1 MKIQILFVL
10 SSIILSLTA
19 CGSSKK
25 TGYTNKSKGGS
36 YNKIEAIVKN
46 AQSYLGTQYRTGGT
60 TKKGMDCSGLV
71 YTAFT
76 NNGVSLHRTSYDMS
90 KQGRPINTNKV
101 QKGDLLFFKTSKSG
115 RSINHVGVV
124 SKVKQG
130 DIYFIHSTTSKGVIE
145 STLATKYWTKSFKF
159 AKRIF

>member
-1 MKIQILFVL
+1 MKIKILFVL
-10 SSIILSLTA
+10 SSIILLLTS
-19 CGSSKK
+19 CGSGKSKNTTYTTKK
-25 TGYTNKSKGGS
+25 TSS
-36 YNKIEAIVKN
+36 SHKIEAIVKN
-46 AQSYLGTQYRTGGT
+46 AQSYLGTKYRTGGT

-71 YTAFT
+71 YTAFN

-90 KQGRPINTNKV
+90 KQGKPVNTNKV

-130 DIYFIHSTTSKGVIE
+130 TIYFIHSSSSKGVIE
-145 STLATKYWTKSFKF
+145 SNLATNY
-159 AKRIF
+159 